1 MKVKVVTLENKAAGE
16 VELPDAIFGLE
27 VRSDLL
33 HRMVEY
39 QRAKAQSGTHKTKTI
54 SEISGTTKK
63 PFKQKGTGSARQGSL
78 RSAQMRGGAT
88 IFGPVVR
95 SHAVNMNKKERALAL
110 KHALSAK
117 QKEGSL
123 IVIDSA
129 QVKDAKTKKMA
140 DSFKKN
146 GWTAPL
152 IIDAN
157 IDEQF
162 AKAAR
167 NIKHVDV
174 LPSAGANVYDI
185 LRHKQLILTKDALKH
200 LEERFA

>member
-1 MKVKVVTLENKAAGE
+1 
-16 VELPDAIFGLE
+16 
-27 VRSDLL
+27 
-33 HRMVEY
+33 
-39 QRAKAQSGTHKTKTI
+39 
-54 SEISGTTKK
+54 
-63 PFKQKGTGSARQGSL
+63 
-78 RSAQMRGGAT
+78 
-88 IFGPVVR
+88 
-95 SHAVNMNKKERALAL
+95 VNMNKKERLLAL

-129 QVKDAKTKKMA
+129 QVKEAKTKKMA

-152 IIDAN
+152 FIDTN

-174 LPSAGANVYDI
+174 LPTAGANVYDI
-185 LRHKQLILTKDALKH
+185 LRHKQLILTKDALAH
-200 LEERFA
+200 LEKRFA